1 MQYALNRVNRL
12 HQEITETSK
21 SIDDKYKKVSSEL
34 EQKNKQSINAL
45 LFQRLDDGEEPPK
58 GKKIAFKD
66 HKRYVIRVRR
76 YYIVSGK
83 DNFSKYIDQ
92 RQYDY
97 TDNKENYEK
106 YTKVIKAIIDSSEAI
121 DETFLTYVN
130 CIIIKS
136 VSKVDQAVK
145 DVNLLDED
153 LFMSRDEYG
162 VFNRYLNFDLKK
174 HFYQTKKQIVVLL
187 T

>member
-1 MQYALNRVNRL
+1 M
-12 HQEITETSK
+12 I
-21 SIDDKYKKVSSEL
+21 
-34 EQKNKQSINAL
+34 
-45 LFQRLDDGEEPPK
+45 
-58 GKKIAFKD
+58 KI
-66 HKRYVIRVRR
+66 
-76 YYIVSGK
+76 
-83 DNFSKYIDQ
+83 
-92 RQYDY
+92 
-97 TDNKENYEK
+97 
-106 YTKVIKAIIDSSEAI
+106 IIDSSEAI

-153 LFMSRDEYG
+153 LFISRDEYG

-174 HFYQTKKQIVVLL
+174 TFLPNEKAVLL